1 MPRHVTHLETGNP
14 AELGATLV
22 GDGINFAVWAPEAE
36 RVELCLYDAK
46 GEHETHRLVFHEK
59 TGSVWHGHFPG
70 GKAGQRYGLRAYGAY
85 QPSQGLYFNPH
96 KLLVDPYA
104 KAVDRP
110 FVLHPSVYGFDP
122 DHHDRPDHRDSA
134 AHVPKAIV
142 QAPLTPLELEGPRYK
157 GSQSLIYE
165 LHVRGMTMQH
175 PKVPKTMRGKLAGL
189 RQPAV
194 IEYLQKLGVTTL
206 ELLPIAAWADDRHLP
221 KLGLGNYWGYNPVTM
236 MAVDPRLAGRD
247 AIIELRETVAALH
260 AAGFEVI
267 LDVVFNHTGEGDEL
281 GPTFCMRGLDNRGY
295 YRLHTDDP
303 SVYINDAGCGNC
315 LALQREPGLR
325 LTMDSLRY
333 WVQAAGVDGFRFD
346 LAPALGRLET
356 GFSVDAPLM
365 LAIAQDPVLREVK
378 LIAEPWDIGP
388 GGYQVG
394 QFRSPWAEW
403 NDDFRDD
410 VRKFWRGDDGMRGA
424 LATRLS
430 GSADLYDRH
439 GRNIDASINF
449 VTAHDGF
456 TLADL
461 VTYAQKHN
469 EANGE
474 ENRDG
479 TQDNHSWNNGA
490 EGPTDDP
497 HINEQRA
504 ADQRALLAT
513 LLLAGGTPM
522 LTAGDEFGRTQ
533 HGNNNAYVQ
542 DNPLS
547 WLDWALASSPTGK
560 RQIDFVARLAA
571 LRRQYKALQAEHFI
585 GRPAHGDW
593 VSVQWLDAEGEPLD
607 EAGWNR
613 PESAPLA
620 LVLSPMNGAGH
631 LRAERLWLCFQPRNH
646 PQTCRLALSRDGHH
660 WSLILDSARP
670 ELEAGHAV
678 YSSAESLAL
687 GRGVSI
693 AVELL
698 RP

>member
-1 MPRHVTHLETGNP
+1 MPRHALYLEPGNP
-14 AELGATLV
+14 LELGATLTD
-22 GDGINFAVWAPEAE
+22 DGINFAVWSPEAE
-36 RVELCLYDAK
+36 RLELCLFDAK
-46 GEHETHRLVFHEK
+46 GNQETARLVFHEQR
-59 TGSVWHGHFPG
+59 GGVWHGHLPG
-70 GKAGQRYGLRAYGAY
+70 GRAGLRYGLRAYGEYKPAE
-85 QPSQGLYFNPH
+85 GLLFNAH

-104 KAVDRP
+104 KALDRP
-110 FVLHPSVYGFDP
+110 FTLHPSVFGFDP
-122 DHHDRPDHRDSA
+122 DHPGRPDHRDSA
-134 AHVPKAIV
+134 AHVPKTIV
-142 QAPLTPLELEGPRYK
+142 LPALAPFSGEGPRYS
-157 GSQSLIYE
+157 GGQTIIYE
-165 LHVRGMTMQH
+165 LHVRGLTMLH
-175 PKVPKTMRGKLAGL
+175 PKVPKTLRGQLAAL

-194 IEYLQKLGVTTL
+194 ISYLQTLGVTTL

-221 KLGLGNYWGYNPVTM
+221 ALGLANYWGYNPVTM

-247 AIIELRETVAALH
+247 ALMELRETVAALH

-281 GPTFCMRGLDNRGY
+281 GPTLCMRGLDNRGY
-295 YRLHTDDP
+295 YRLHPDDP
-303 SVYINDAGCGNC
+303 AVYINDSGCGNC
-315 LALQREPGLR
+315 LALQREPALR
-325 LTMDSLRY
+325 LTMDALRH

-356 GFSVDAPLM
+356 GFSVEAPLM
-365 LAIAQDPVLREVK
+365 QAIQQDPVLRQVK

-394 QFRSPWAEW
+394 QFRSPWSEW
-403 NDDFRDD
+403 NDSFRDD
-410 VRKFWRGDDGMRGA
+410 VRKFWRGDAGMRGA
-424 LATRLS
+424 LATRLA
-430 GSADLYDRH
+430 GSADLFDHH
-439 GRNIDASINF
+439 GRDIDASINF
-449 VTAHDGF
+449 ITAHDGF

-461 VTYAQKHN
+461 VTYAHKHN

-479 TQDNHSWNNGA
+479 TQDNYSWNNGV

-497 HINEQRA
+497 HIIEQRA

-542 DNPLS
+542 DTPMS
-547 WLDWALASSPTGK
+547 WMDWQLAASPAGQRRWAFT
-560 RQIDFVARLAA
+560 QRLIA
-571 LRRQYKALQAEHFI
+571 LRRRYKALQAEHFI
-585 GRPAHGDW
+585 GRQASREW
-593 VSVQWLDAEGEPLD
+593 VDVRWLDPEGEPLHED
-607 EAGWNR
+607 GWKQ
-613 PESAPLA
+613 PDPAPLA
-620 LVLSPMNGAGH
+620 FLLAPMNGSGD
-631 LRAERLWLCFQPRNH
+631 LVGERLWLCFQPLHH
-646 PQTCRLALSRDGHH
+646 PQTCRLPAARDGHH
-660 WSLILDSARP
+660 WLLLLDSARS
-670 ELEAGHAV
+670 ELELDHAV